1 MTEGSRSGAGNLHG
15 SSGPGFDPM
24 QYYVW
29 KDRQMHNGLVV
40 VTWQLVDH
48 PVGSGG
54 LVWQLFDN
62 LPRHFLQPILTCVRW
77 WSSASS
83 QGPTNPICAVLMGCT
98 ALSRT
103 VT

>member
-1 MTEGSRSGAGNLHG
+1 MTTAGQSHSASALSNQLPAHCLCLQGQDHCPTLLSMTQGSGAGALHG

-48 PVGSGG
+48 PVGAGG
-54 LVWQLFDN
+54 LV
-62 LPRHFLQPILTCVRW
+62 R
-77 WSSASS
+77 A
-83 QGPTNPICAVLMGCT
+83 A
-98 ALSRT
+98 
-103 VT
+103 